1 MRQASQSKQRG
12 VGRRWLNLE
21 SLSLDNW
28 LYRPLS
34 LLSILVVW
42 IVFSRIMG
50 AQVLP
55 GPVSTMEFLWEQL
68 ERGALTRH
76 LGITMYRVV
85 VAFTVAMLLG
95 VALGVLMGV
104 SRVVDR
110 LLEAWL
116 IVGLTVPRIMLFV
129 IAYLLIGLN
138 DTSAIVALV
147 ITVVPTIIVQLRE
160 GARAVDGKLIE
171 MAHAYRRS
179 NVAIWRKVI
188 FPQLLPYFIG
198 TARGALSLAW
208 KMVVLAELLGRTSGV
223 GYQITFYFQMFNM
236 RGILAYGVAMMLVLA
251 VIDLTF
257 VGLMQRYGFRWRR
270 SGRYAA

>member
-1 MRQASQSKQRG
+1 MQSDG
-12 VGRRWLNLE
+12 AN
-21 SLSLDNW
+21 LDNW

-34 LLSILVVW
+34 LLSILAVW
-42 IVFSRIMG
+42 IVFSRLMG
-50 AQVLP
+50 EQVLP
-55 GPVSTMEFLWEQL
+55 GPLSTLGFLWEQL

-76 LGITMYRVV
+76 LGITMYRVLI
-85 VAFTVAMLLG
+85 AFGVAMVVG

-104 SRVVDR
+104 SEIADR

-129 IAYLLIGLN
+129 VAYLLIGLN

-147 ITVVPTIIVQLRE
+147 ITIVPTIIVQLRE
-160 GARAVDGKLIE
+160 GARAVDRRLVE
-171 MAHAYRRS
+171 MARAYRRS

-208 KMVVLAELLGRTSGV
+208 KMVILAELLGRTSGV

-251 VIDLTF
+251 AIDITF
-257 VGLMQRYGFRWRR
+257 VGLTQRYGFRWRR